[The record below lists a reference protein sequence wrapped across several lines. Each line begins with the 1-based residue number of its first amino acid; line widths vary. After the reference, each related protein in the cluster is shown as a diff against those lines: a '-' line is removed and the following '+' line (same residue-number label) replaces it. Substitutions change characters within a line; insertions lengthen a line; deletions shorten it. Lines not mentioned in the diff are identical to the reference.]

1 MDLPYLKT
9 ISQIFYQL
17 QNSRYIA
24 DIQGFEDPIKRSIFI
39 TRSISANQ
47 SQSIIKLLTRL

>member
-1 MDLPYLKT
+1 MASDIYM
-9 ISQIFYQL
+9 F
-17 QNSRYIA
+17 IA

-47 SQSIIKLLTRL
+47 SQSVIKLLTRL